1 MKTGSTAT
9 IDPLTIVVDASVV
22 IKWLIPEDDQPKALQ
37 IRDLYQE
44 ARMNVIAPGLLTA
57 EIGNVLWKRVRSG
70 LLASAHADKALF
82 RFQQD
87 TPLLRDSQLINA
99 TALRLA
105 VLHNRTFYDSLYLA
119 VAIHHHCDLV
129 TADEKFVRAM
139 EPAFPAVRLL
149 KSYVL
154 PCQLES

>member
-1 MKTGSTAT
+1 M
-9 IDPLTIVVDASVV
+9 DASVV
-22 IKWLIPEDDQPKALQ
+22 IKWLIPEDDQPKALK

-70 LLASAHADKALF
+70 LLGSAHADKALF

-87 TPLLRDSQLINA
+87 TPVLRDSQVINA

-154 PCQLES
+154 PPQPES

>member
-1 MKTGSTAT
+1 MKIGSAAT
-9 IDPLTIVVDASVV
+9 IDPITIVVDASVV
-22 IKWLIPEDDQPKALQ
+22 IKWLIPEDDQPKALK

-44 ARMNVIAPGLLTA
+44 ARLNVIAPGLLTA

-70 LLASAHADKALF
+70 LLGSAHADKALF

-87 TPLLRDSQLINA
+87 TPVLRDSQVINA

-129 TADEKFVRAM
+129 TADEKFVGAM

-154 PCQLES
+154 PPQPES